1 MHPVRRNILFRWIGY
16 AVVILATIAWVY
28 AGDHEVPKFQSSV
41 KQRLAPKGV
50 DVPSENVTD
59 TIRRAIDVIDGK
71 QPAYAAVK
79 TINPSLLMLE
89 EEAKRLSKEG
99 GMGVVNVSTIFMG
112 PPVKFAV
119 LNGLVRKEGEKL
131 PDGRVVNK
139 IEKDAV
145 ILAVGDARQR
155 VAWIPPFKVELKKPK
170 QEEKLVFRPE
180 EKTPEAEQEEK
191 KAKAET
197 KEQMEQ
203 DLGQRLKKYQET
215 LEKQ

>member
-16 AVVILATIAWVY
+16 LVVIAATVAWVY
-28 AGDHEVPKFQSSV
+28 AGEHEVPKFHSNV

-50 DVPSENVTD
+50 DIPSEDVTD
-59 TIRRAIDVIDGK
+59 TIRRAITVVEGK
-71 QPAYAAVK
+71 RPAYAAVK
-79 TINPSLLMLE
+79 TINPSLVMLE
-89 EEAKRLSKEG
+89 EEAGRLRKEG

-112 PPVKFAV
+112 PPVRFAV

-131 PDGRVVNK
+131 PDGRVVKK

-155 VAWIPPFKVELKKPK
+155 VAWIPPFKVELKKPEK
-170 QEEKLVFRPE
+170 EEKMVFRPE
-180 EKTPEAEQEEK
+180 EKTPEAEKEG

-197 KEQMEQ
+197 REQMEQ